1 MDLKKAKEYSA
12 ELIEILKERPKEFI
26 LSEPTEVLKEMM
38 DSVDYFLINDK
49 KIRNQIAK
57 IIIAIDFNVPVDL
70 AVEYAARRTNTAGA
84 QLPKDDA
91 VKLSFFYSLVVR
103 PCQDAIHA
111 ALKDVCMAC
120 PNILAF
126 DEENFIAEAGYKIGT
141 LFDDLFSKW
150 WKWVVIPFRTSKLS
164 ADELKELI
172 QKFGKTDKYSV
183 LARGPNNPYTKPL
196 TAKQIEKAKQIPLV
210 EMFPIEING
219 IAKILKQ
226 LAKNLPDD
234 TDYREYFL
242 ALRTALINKDL
253 EQMETLWIEVDKKWI
268 EISSDR
274 RLIPVHM
281 MESDYEVPI
290 RVAPEYRLLWRTGC
304 HAKELGL
311 MRKEM
316 SDLAK
321 KFDPRAVEKIK
332 RTDVGVFLTILAS
345 GSNIDFRLAG
355 QSVPNY
361 PEAQALGM
369 KVFLD
374 QESMK
379 QRFHGFQSL
388 IQKVLDP
395 ESSTWA
401 MKFLKEEFAYLDVFG
416 HEFGHC
422 FCINER
428 LIEVFGDN
436 KSKVEEMKAT
446 LLDIEGVRQAIEN
459 GSLSDEIRKEA
470 FSSLAAMI
478 ISHLIR
484 MLEQSNFN
492 NPTVAPYVNECMG
505 ILNKLMA
512 ASIITVTESGKL
524 HVDTKRT
531 DNDLI
536 AEHLFVLTRKL
547 ISIYDEY
554 DLKELHNFVYH
565 LCNRD
570 GWNIQKAYKAINDN
584 LK

>member
-1 MDLKKAKEYSA
+1 MDLRKAKEYSA
-12 ELIEILKERPKEFI
+12 ELIEVLKERPKEFV
-26 LSEPTEVLKEMM
+26 LSEEPTVIFAGEMS
-38 DSVDYFLINDK
+38 SVDDFLMNDERIK
-49 KIRNQIAK
+49 NQIAK
-57 IIIAIDFNVPVDL
+57 IISAIDFNVPVDL

-84 QLPKDDA
+84 QLPKNDA

-111 ALKDVCMAC
+111 ALKDVCRSC

-126 DEENFIAEAGYKIGT
+126 DEEVFIAEAGYRIGAF
-141 LFDDLFSKW
+141 FDDLFSKW

-164 ADELKELI
+164 ADELKKLI
-172 QKFGKTDKYSV
+172 QKSGKTDKYSV
-183 LARGPNNPYTKPL
+183 LAKGPNDPYTGSL
-196 TAKQIEKAKQIPLV
+196 TAKQIEKAKQIPLAK
-210 EMFPIEING
+210 MFPIEING

-226 LAKNLPDD
+226 LARNLPDN
-234 TDYREYFL
+234 TDYREYFVK
-242 ALRTALINKDL
+242 LRKALINKNL
-253 EQMETLWIEVDKKWI
+253 KQMEALWIEVDKKWI
-268 EISSDR
+268 EISPDR

-281 MESDYEVPI
+281 MEWGYEDPFRI
-290 RVAPEYRLLWRTGC
+290 APEFRLLWRTGYR
-304 HAKELGL
+304 AKELCL

-321 KFDPRAVEKIK
+321 KFDPEAVKKIE
-332 RTDVGVFLTILAS
+332 RTDIGVFVTILAS

-374 QESMK
+374 QESME
-379 QRFHGFQSL
+379 QRFQQFQSL
-388 IQKVLDP
+388 IEKVLDP
-395 ESSTWA
+395 ESQTWV
-401 MKFLKEEFAYLDVFG
+401 MKFLREKYTYLDVFG

-422 FCINER
+422 FCIDKH

-446 LLDIEGVRQAIEN
+446 LLVIEGIHQAIEKN
-459 GSLSDEIRKEA
+459 LLGDKKEA
-470 FSSLAAMI
+470 FSSLTAMI
-478 ISHLIR
+478 IPVLIR
-484 MLEQSNFN
+484 MLEQGNFN

-512 ASIITVTESGKL
+512 ASIITVTESGKI

-547 ISIYDEY
+547 ISIYKKY
-554 DLKELHNFVYH
+554 DLKELHSFVSY
-565 LCNRD
+565 LCNRE
-570 GWNIQKAYKAINDN
+570 GGNIQKAYKAINDN